1 MASPTSPTK
10 QCIQCLQINRRASY
24 CYRKK
29 FLLSFTRQYNH
40 HRELERSGRVLKF
53 GSYKHSAQQLMDK
66 GMLVQWTGTADRD
79 WEKVNLTIFGDQA
92 GVFVIEGSRG
102 HLQIP
107 GVSASVLIEDL
118 QQAQFES
125 HPFMTLFEGKLGR
138 DMRAWSIAGE

>member
-1 MASPTSPTK
+1 
-10 QCIQCLQINRRASY
+10 
-24 CYRKK
+24 RKK

-125 HPFMTLFEGKLGR
+125 HPFMTLFEGKL
-138 DMRAWSIAGE
+138 